1 MNREIK
7 GKKME
12 EKNSLLIKIGDLYN
26 KMREADCKKAK
37 EIYHYTSASVAMQI
51 IENNKLRFTDRYYL
65 NDSSEGRYVLQ
76 LCLDNIKKLD
86 VDEEF
91 RTYLEQ
97 ELRERQKNIQ
107 VDDFYVH
114 QISCSVEP
122 DNLSLWNYYTKGDGI
137 QGYNLGL
144 DALQIEQN
152 LLTEDDK
159 KIEKSLVDIQGGK
172 IIYDSNKQIE
182 IINRKL
188 EDFQKFYD
196 EEIKVDNKNIR
207 KRELEQEK
215 QKIAMV
221 AVDVLLIQGIFFKA
235 EYFKAEQEY
244 RIAIIIDRQKAE
256 SNGGE
261 TSCGKLRF
269 MERNGIFIPYI
280 DIKFKKDLLKN
291 ITISPTISYNREQ
304 ESLKNMLETY
314 QYCGC
319 EIKESLIPVRY

>member
-1 MNREIK
+1 
-7 GKKME
+7 ME
-12 EKNSLLIKIGDLYN
+12 DKDLLIKIANLYN
-26 KMREADCKKAK
+26 KTRKATCEKAK

-76 LCLDNIKKLD
+76 LCLDNIKKLE
-86 VDEEF
+86 VDGEF
-91 RTYLEQ
+91 RNYLEK

-107 VDDFYVH
+107 RDDFYVH
-114 QISCSVEP
+114 QISCSIDP

-144 DALQIEQN
+144 DALQIKEN
-152 LLTEDDK
+152 LSTENDK
-159 KIEKSLVDIQGGK
+159 KID
-172 IIYDSNKQIE
+172 N
-182 IINRKL
+182 KL
-188 EDFQKFYD
+188 EDFQKVYD
-196 EEIKVDNKNIR
+196 EEIKVDNKNIG
-207 KRELEQEK
+207 KRVLEIEK

-221 AVDVLLIQGIFFKA
+221 AIDVLLIQGIFFKA

-244 RIAIIIDRQKAE
+244 RIAIIIDRHNAE
-256 SNGGE
+256 TNEGE

-280 DIKFKKDLLKN
+280 DIKFKKNLLKN
-291 ITISPTISYNREQ
+291 ITISPTISYNKEQ

-314 QYCGC
+314 QYNGC
-319 EIKESLIPVRY
+319 EIKKSLIPVRY

>member
-1 MNREIK
+1 
-7 GKKME
+7 ME
-12 EKNSLLIKIGDLYN
+12 EENLFIKIGNLYN
-26 KMREADCKKAK
+26 KTRKAICEEAK

-91 RTYLEQ
+91 RNYLEQ
-97 ELRERQKNIQ
+97 ELRKRQKNIQ
-107 VDDFYVH
+107 IDDFYVH
-114 QISCSVEP
+114 QISCSIEP

-144 DALQIEQN
+144 DALQIEKN

-159 KIEKSLVDIQGGK
+159 KIDNSLIDIQGGK

-196 EEIKVDNKNIR
+196 EEIKVNNKTIR
-207 KRELEQEK
+207 KRESKIEK

-244 RIAIIIDRQKAE
+244 RVAIIIDRYHAE
-256 SNGGE
+256 TNEGE

-280 DIKFKKDLLKN
+280 DIKFEKTLLKN
-291 ITISPTISYNREQ
+291 ITMSPTISYNKEQ

-314 QYCGC
+314 QYYGC
-319 EIKESLIPVRY
+319 EIKKSLIPVRY

>member
-1 MNREIK
+1 
-7 GKKME
+7 ME
-12 EKNSLLIKIGDLYN
+12 EKKLLIKTANLYN
-26 KMREADCKKAK
+26 ETRKAICEEAK
-37 EIYHYTSASVAMQI
+37 EIYHYTSASAAMQI

-76 LCLDNIKKLD
+76 LCLDNIKKLE

-91 RTYLEQ
+91 RNYLEK

-107 VDDFYVH
+107 RDDFYVH
-114 QISCSVEP
+114 QISCSIDP

-144 DALQIEQN
+144 DALQIKEN
-152 LLTEDDK
+152 LSTENDK
-159 KIEKSLVDIQGGK
+159 KIDNKLVDIQGGK
-172 IIYDSNKQIE
+172 IIYDTNKQIE

-188 EDFQKFYD
+188 EDFQKVYD
-196 EEIKVDNKNIR
+196 EEIKVDNKNIG
-207 KRELEQEK
+207 KRELEIEK

-221 AVDVLLIQGIFFKA
+221 AIDVLLIQGIFFKA

-244 RIAIIIDRQKAE
+244 RIAIIIDRHNAE
-256 SNGGE
+256 TNEGE

-280 DIKFKKDLLKN
+280 DIKFKKNLLKN
-291 ITISPTISYNREQ
+291 ITISPTISYNKEQ